1 MGEKVSSAPSFFD
14 FRTQSLGPTVLESAG
29 RKNASQKRAD
39 SCLPCGSQEAEQEKA
54 SEVPVSSS
62 SP

>member
-14 FRTQSLGPTVLESAG
+14 FKTQSLGSTVLESAG
-29 RKNASQKRAD
+29 RENSSQKRAE
-39 SCLPCGSQEAEQEKA
+39 SCLPCGSQAGEQEKA